1 MTDQFPF
8 LGDKIKATFAA
19 MSLSVLLLL
28 PASLGLSESI
38 VEEVFG
44 QLELLPDEEEEATT
58 TTLSPS
64 ASTFLLRGLIA
75 SSLPD
80 QGGDITTEDSSSSYI
95 VAGRFRIF
103 VDQGLVSRFVA
114 EMNIAATNGTAF
126 HNITIEETT
135 PHRFELTEIG
145 NGTSTT
151 TAAGS
156 IPPVS
161 SNLMARI
168 FVNSNTP
175 AIDNVPLTISIRSQ
189 ILAIEGI
196 DIDETVITDPA
207 QRDILSIIDGQS
219 IYGIVSR

>member
-8 LGDKIKATFAA
+8 LGDKFKAAIAA
-19 MSLSVLLLL
+19 MSLGVLLLL
-28 PASLGLSESI
+28 PASLGLGGSI

-44 QLELLPDEEEEATT
+44 QLELLPDGGEEAT

-80 QGGDITTEDSSSSYI
+80 QGGDITAEDSSSSYI

-126 HNITIEETT
+126 HNITIEETE

-161 SNLMARI
+161 SNLETRI
-168 FVNSNTP
+168 LVNSNTP

-196 DIDETVITDPA
+196 DIDETAITDPA

>member
-8 LGDKIKATFAA
+8 LRDKIKAKIVA
-19 MSLSVLLLL
+19 MSLGVLLLL
-28 PASLGLSESI
+28 PASLGLGGSI

-44 QLELLPDEEEEATT
+44 QLELLPDGGEEAT

-126 HNITIEETT
+126 HNITIEETE

-161 SNLMARI
+161 SNLDTRVL
-168 FVNSNTP
+168 VNSNTP

-196 DIDETVITDPA
+196 DIDETAITDRA

-219 IYGIVSR
+219 IYGIVSG